1 MGIIGY
7 IAAAAYLI
15 VSFNALLTIK
25 GFAWA
30 IGATIT
36 GVIAFF
42 PIWAYFILD
51 YSNNLIW
58 ILFLIC
64 IVDAIVES
72 KKRWL
77 NWITLINYQR
87 REHLNYT
94 LVGESLVSFFIILF
108 FLPM

>member
-7 IAAAAYLI
+7 IAGAAYLI
-15 VSFNALLTIK
+15 LSFNALLTIK

-30 IGATIT
+30 IGTTIT

-51 YSNNLIW
+51 YSNTLIW

-64 IVDAIVES
+64 IVDAIIES
-72 KKRWL
+72 RKR
-77 NWITLINYQR
+77 
-87 REHLNYT
+87 
-94 LVGESLVSFFIILF
+94 
-108 FLPM
+108 

>member
-7 IAAAAYLI
+7 IAGAAYLI
-15 VSFNALLTIK
+15 LSFNALLTIK

-51 YSNNLIW
+51 YSNTLIW
-58 ILFLIC
+58 ILFLVC
-64 IVDAIVES
+64 VVDAIVGS
-72 KKRWL
+72 RNRWL
-77 NWITLINYQR
+77 NWITLIIYQL
-87 REHLNYT
+87 REHLNYI
-94 LVGESLVSFFIILF
+94 LVGE
-108 FLPM
+108 